1 MVIHSETL
9 WHPYIWIFAIVS
21 YYCFYSVQFF
31 AVIFP
36 DWLCNASYHGNN
48 ASGIGGFSWNYI
60 SRAGNQEQKIK
71 TTEINIRKLTRC
83 NIKSLFLFYFQAEC
97 LILVRPYISK
107 LTLSEIHALMTV
119 GLAGV
124 SGTMLAAYISL
135 GVRSRVFI
143 CLK

>member
-1 MVIHSETL
+1 MGTTPVESVVSAGT
-9 WHPYIWIFAIVS
+9 IFLGQVTK
-21 YYCFYSVQFF
+21 
-31 AVIFP
+31 
-36 DWLCNASYHGNN
+36 NK
-48 ASGIGGFSWNYI
+48 
-60 SRAGNQEQKIK
+60 KIK
-71 TTEINIRKLTRC
+71 TTEINIRKLTSL
-83 NIKSLFLFYFQAEC
+83 KSLFLFCFQAEC